1 MRPRHAVL
9 LIPPKS
15 SHPSQFRSRQLSAPV
30 TSLAATLMNL
40 PASVANKR
48 LAAGLTSLDAT
59 LTKKRGGG
67 PCSEVRACQRCNA
80 PFVHSF
86 RSLRKECFTTP
97 FDSQGSTLFLKTAGC
112 TPTLPFLEL
121 PTRRSPPYSTH
132 FFSIASALLA
142 KNTRGGGGSFL
153 LTNRLL
159 APGRYSNGFIHVSV
173 CLLARLA
180 LALITAFKV
189 LKIMLKNSRANLAQP
204 SLAGVLQCGLGFFLG
219 DFVRMFTELLDG
231 VKGAPVSAVLALALS
246 RDLLLQGVN
255 QEIVGPQYEHEP
267 RDPKNHEPLEH
278 GVEPT
283 ASAKF
288 ILADCSLRRA
298 A

>member
-1 MRPRHAVL
+1 MARFFRAQRTMCPRHAVL

-80 PFVHSF
+80 PFIHSF

-121 PTRRSPPYSTH
+121 PARLSPLYSSS
-132 FFSIASALLA
+132 FFSHSCVLFCAFLHARKTQLIYFQSLPHSWRKTPGVGEGAS
-142 KNTRGGGGSFL
+142 
-153 LTNRLL
+153 
-159 APGRYSNGFIHVSV
+159 
-173 CLLARLA
+173 C
-180 LALITAFKV
+180 
-189 LKIMLKNSRANLAQP
+189 
-204 SLAGVLQCGLGFFLG
+204 
-219 DFVRMFTELLDG
+219 
-231 VKGAPVSAVLALALS
+231 
-246 RDLLLQGVN
+246 
-255 QEIVGPQYEHEP
+255 
-267 RDPKNHEPLEH
+267 
-278 GVEPT
+278 
-283 ASAKF
+283 
-288 ILADCSLRRA
+288 
-298 A
+298 